1 MPYTKNLEGF
11 FRSLRSKLKPFHKGS
26 PEYAAQMRCNSEEIR
41 DKLIRNI
48 MIRRTRREIV
58 EYYADDIQRQGL
70 TFPKLGTPEKIVYS
84 FDDTT
89 DKVFTETI
97 QMIKGFSYAR
107 YKPLTYLKNPTPA
120 HRRQMIAQA
129 NMGGFMKGIL
139 VKRLESSFYAFRKTL
154 GRFIE
159 SYMKFI
165 NMYDSGEVYI
175 SKKVDV
181 YDLLD
186 SGDDDRL
193 MSLVDDDLAQYF
205 KSTEF
210 NDDFLPNLEN
220 DLGMLNQLYS
230 EWMDIDTDPK
240 LDEFKSELKNNTILG
255 DNKLIIFTESKETAE
270 YLGVELSAIYG
281 DSVIVFSGGSSME
294 LRRDIEHSFNPKFT
308 DKGEDKYRILI
319 TTDVLAE
326 GINLHRSCVIIN
338 YDLPWN
344 PTRIMQRVGRIN
356 RVGTAFDRIYVFNFF
371 PTARSDE
378 HLPLK
383 ERITQKLQAFH
394 DTLGEDFK
402 YLSDEEEV
410 TSHKLY
416 SDLTAEM
423 DEDEGMNPE
432 LCYLTEIRRIRDD
445 HTSLFERIKR
455 LPKKSKAGKH
465 STLVDDITT
474 VTFFRKGYL
483 KMFFKTEGDEPSGIS
498 FLEAVKLLQAEPDDK
513 RVDIGELF
521 FDHLN
526 LNKAAF
532 DNKLIEEDLASLET
546 SAVAGNDAQV
556 IKLLKA
562 LSKCKKFTEPQE
574 ELLRRM
580 LELWQNG
587 EIPAN
592 ITKSVIKVSKSE
604 IDELQL
610 LTEILDRVPERYLDG
625 RSQKRTTESS
635 KKQVIL
641 SCHLKNGEGN

>member
-1 MPYTKNLEGF
+1 
-11 FRSLRSKLKPFHKGS
+11 
-26 PEYAAQMRCNSEEIR
+26 
-41 DKLIRNI
+41 
-48 MIRRTRREIV
+48 
-58 EYYADDIQRQGL
+58 
-70 TFPKLGTPEKIVYS
+70 
-84 FDDTT
+84 
-89 DKVFTETI
+89 
-97 QMIKGFSYAR
+97 
-107 YKPLTYLKNPTPA
+107 
-120 HRRQMIAQA
+120 
-129 NMGGFMKGIL
+129 
-139 VKRLESSFYAFRKTL
+139 
-154 GRFIE
+154 
-159 SYMKFI
+159 
-165 NMYDSGEVYI
+165 
-175 SKKVDV
+175 
-181 YDLLD
+181 
-186 SGDDDRL
+186 
-193 MSLVDDDLAQYF
+193 
-205 KSTEF
+205 
-210 NDDFLPNLEN
+210 
-220 DLGMLNQLYS
+220 MLNQLYS
-230 EWMDIDTDPK
+230 EWMEIDTDPK
-240 LDEFKSELKNNTILG
+240 LDEFKNELKNNTILG
-255 DNKLIIFTESKETAE
+255 NNKLIIFTESKETAE

-281 DSVIVFSGGSSME
+281 DGVIVFSGGSSME
-294 LRRDIEHSFNPKFT
+294 LRRDIEHSFNPKFS

-432 LCYLTEIRRIRDD
+432 LYYLTEIRRIRDD

-465 STLVDDITT
+465 STLVDDIAT

-483 KMFFKTEGDEPSGIS
+483 KMFFKTGGDEPCGIS
-498 FLEAVKLLQAEPDDK
+498 FLEAAKLLQAEPDDK
-513 RVDIGELF
+513 RIDIGELF

-592 ITKSVIKVSKSE
+592 ITKSVIKISKNK

-625 RSQKRTTESS
+625 RSQKRATESS
-635 KKQVIL
+635 RKQVIL
-641 SCHLKNGEGN
+641 SCHLKYKGDI